1 LRRFKNKTIKKKE
14 GRNCY
19 WTRYYLNGKQYSI
32 YGKSEQEVL
41 KKLKEALNIKQNKEK
56 ENKSITLKEWFN
68 KWLTSYKLNK
78 APSTIKDYE
87 KLFKH
92 IVNIEDKEIKKISH
106 IELCEVI
113 EKTNGDRQKQKVY
126 DLLRQLFEKAK
137 QNELIKN
144 NHMLNINKPSYEA
157 EEKTALDKQQEQLFI
172 QIASNLFKNDLILD
186 YFKICLYAGTRP
198 GEALA
203 LKPDKINLDE
213 NFIEINESLSRDNPN
228 KTTKNKYSIRKVP
241 IFDNLKN
248 TLINLSKAK
257 QDEYIFN
264 FNYDYVRGCFNKVR
278 ELSKIENIS
287 IYSLRHTFITR
298 CKEAGL
304 PEFVIQNFVGHKK
317 GSKVT
322 STTYTHLNKD
332 TLIYNINKLNDF
344 NNKKD

>member
-1 LRRFKNKTIKKKE
+1 MRRFKNKTIKKKP

-32 YGKSEQEVL
+32 YGKNENEVIT
-41 KKLKEALNIKQNKEK
+41 KLKDALNIKTNKEK
-56 ENKSITLKEWFN
+56 ESKNITLKEWFK
-68 KWLTSYKLNK
+68 KWLSSYKSTK

-87 KLFKH
+87 KLFKQLKS
-92 IVNIEDKEIKKISH
+92 IEEIEIKKISH

-144 NHMLNINKPSYEA
+144 NHMLNINKPTYEA
-157 EEKTALDKQQEQLFI
+157 EEKTALDKHQESLFI
-172 QIASNLFKNDLILD
+172 ETAKNLFKDDLILD
-186 YFKICLYAGTRP
+186 YFKICVYAGTRP

-203 LKPDKINLDE
+203 LKPNKINLIE
-213 NFIEINESLSRDNPN
+213 NFIEINESISRDNPN

-241 IFDNLKN
+241 IFDKLKN
-248 TLINLSKAK
+248 TMIKLKELK

-264 FNYDYVRGCFNKVR
+264 FNYDYVRNCFNKIR
-278 ELSKIENIS
+278 DKINLSNIS
-287 IYSLRHTFITR
+287 AYSLRHTFITR
-298 CKEAGL
+298 CKEAGI
-304 PEFVIQNFVGHKK
+304 PEFIIQSFVGHKK

-322 STTYTHLNKD
+322 STTYTHVNNE

-344 NNKKD
+344 HNKK

>member
-1 LRRFKNKTIKKKE
+1 MRRFKNKTIKKKE

-41 KKLKEALNIKQNKEK
+41 SKLKEALNIKQKK
-56 ENKSITLKEWFN
+56 ENKAIDLKEWFK
-68 KWLTSYKLNK
+68 KWITSYKLNK

-87 KLFKH
+87 KTFK
-92 IVNIEDKEIKKISH
+92 NLTDIENKEIKKISH
-106 IELCEVI
+106 IELCEII

-137 QNELIKN
+137 QNELIKT

-157 EEKTALDKQQEQLFI
+157 EEKTALDKQQEMLFLRT
-172 QIASNLFKNDLILD
+172 ASDLYKDDLILD
-186 YFKICLYAGTRP
+186 YFKVCLYAGTRP

-203 LKPDKINLDE
+203 LKPDKINLNE
-213 NFIEINESLSRDNPN
+213 NIIEINESLSRDNPN

-248 TLINLSKAK
+248 TMQILSKLK
-257 QDEYIFN
+257 ENEYIFN
-264 FNYDYVRGCFNKVR
+264 FNYDYVRSCFNKIR
-278 ELSKIENIS
+278 ELTKIKNIS

-298 CKEAGL
+298 CKEAGI
-304 PEFVIQNFVGHKK
+304 PEFVIQSFVGHKK

-322 STTYTHLNKD
+322 SATYTHLNKD